1 MAISGKPVLIEDY
14 APTWMKEFE
23 HLAQVYTTHLNGLIT
38 AIEHIGSTAVPGLC
52 AKPVIDIDIVIDSR
66 VQLNGIIPILTGLG
80 YEYLGEVAIPDRFVF
95 RPSSTFVPK
104 DHSGRV
110 WQKHHL
116 YCCLKGSAA
125 LRNHLILR
133 DALKNDEI
141 LAQEYGA
148 LKKRLARASNNM
160 DEYVMGKTK
169 FITAILATGGMS
181 DRELLAIEQQNK
193 SVIPPLSKMSF

>member
-1 MAISGKPVLIEDY
+1 MAVSGKPVLIEDY
-14 APTWMKEFE
+14 STKWMEAFG
-23 HLAQVYTTHLNGLIT
+23 HLAMVYTKHLDGLIT
-38 AIEHIGSTAVPGLC
+38 GIEHIGSTAVPGLC
-52 AKPVIDIDIVIDSR
+52 AKPVIDIDIVIDTR
-66 VQLNGIIPILTGLG
+66 DQLNRIISILIGLG

-95 RPSSTFVPK
+95 RPFSTFVPI
-104 DHSGRV
+104 DDSGRM

-133 DALKNDEI
+133 DTLRNDEV
-141 LAQEYGA
+141 LAQAYGA
-148 LKKRLARASNNM
+148 LKRRLAEVSDNM

-181 DRELLAIEQQNK
+181 EQDLLAIELQNR
-193 SVIPPLSKMSF
+193 SVIPPPR